1 MKIPSRIHSLQS
13 VLKSIV
19 LAGLAVALSTAAHA
33 GLVVYEGF
41 NYAGQAD
48 NAALNSGSFNGG
60 TGLSGNWQGSGKY
73 RSTGLTFS
81 DLPVTGGCA
90 QNSNSE
96 IYYRPL
102 STSKTGT
109 LWGSFLFKSV
119 GVVDNSS
126 TLLSYIV
133 SKQANGNDWQ
143 LATNFGV
150 TPKRYQGTNGD
161 IRVGGNTAN
170 PTALSNSG
178 GTIVTQGTTYLILF
192 KVENL
197 IASGAPTATSQ
208 TITSW
213 ILSEGQY
220 DNFKSGGVTEAEL
233 NAATQGGGATN
244 VMQKTTLTATQK
256 ASFSVSD
263 YLTVQSK
270 NAGDFM
276 NDEFRFS
283 DSSLAEVAP
292 PAIPAA
298 NIVSFGSGATIGPVT
313 ASAAAISWTVPFGT
327 NVTTLAPTYTL
338 SIGATCNKSSGSTQN
353 FTSPMHY
360 IVTSS
365 DSLFT
370 TDYTVTVTV
379 APASTACDILTLGLP
394 GGAGGIDQVSRTI
407 TLTVPGSPGVSSLS
421 PTYSISPF
429 ATCSPVSGST
439 LNFTNP
445 QSYTVTAQNGI
456 TQKIYTVRA
465 QTYQAWAYSA
475 SLFILT
481 TPDGANIP
489 TGASE
494 ANFPLLLRLNKDSLD
509 FSQVKAGGADLR
521 FATASGVPMNYEIEQ
536 WDAVAKTAAI
546 WICVPAIAGNSR
558 QEIKMYWGKSDAAS
572 ESSGPAVFNA
582 TNGYCAVMHLNGN
595 VLDATGSTS
604 PVNNGAT
611 PTTAMIGSTAM
622 NLATGGISA
631 DNITSFPTGTN
642 PISSGEVWI
651 RARKINSGWSVP
663 LAWSNRGAYGWNA
676 WIMQIGFWGSPTV
689 LPAPLTCHGP
699 GAVTGSTALAA
710 QQWYHVSYTNLNGT
724 ATVYVNGVLDGTAS
738 WGSVTITN
746 PQAMALGGDDLDVDE
761 ARISSVARSANWVK
775 MAYENQKPLQTLVGN
790 VVQTGNT
797 LAVTPTSATLL
808 EGASTTLT
816 SQAGGAQKVYWI
828 EKRNGVDT
836 LLATDTFTLPITAGR
851 VTGTQNYII

>member
-1 MKIPSRIHSLQS
+1 M
-13 VLKSIV
+13 
-19 LAGLAVALSTAAHA
+19 ALSTAAHA

-81 DLPVTGGCA
+81 DLPVTGGCT

-133 SKQANGNDWQ
+133 SKQVNGNDWQ

-161 IRVGGNTAN
+161 IRVGGNNAN

-178 GTIVTQGTTYLILF
+178 GTIVTKGTTYLILF

-263 YLTVQSK
+263 YLTVQSN

-394 GGAGGIDQVSRTI
+394 GGAGVIDQVSRTI

-456 TQKIYTVRA
+456 TQKI
-465 QTYQAWAYSA
+465 
-475 SLFILT
+475 
-481 TPDGANIP
+481 
-489 TGASE
+489 
-494 ANFPLLLRLNKDSLD
+494 
-509 FSQVKAGGADLR
+509 
-521 FATASGVPMNYEIEQ
+521 
-536 WDAVAKTAAI
+536 
-546 WICVPAIAGNSR
+546 
-558 QEIKMYWGKSDAAS
+558 
-572 ESSGPAVFNA
+572 
-582 TNGYCAVMHLNGN
+582 
-595 VLDATGSTS
+595 
-604 PVNNGAT
+604 
-611 PTTAMIGSTAM
+611 
-622 NLATGGISA
+622 
-631 DNITSFPTGTN
+631 
-642 PISSGEVWI
+642 
-651 RARKINSGWSVP
+651 
-663 LAWSNRGAYGWNA
+663 
-676 WIMQIGFWGSPTV
+676 
-689 LPAPLTCHGP
+689 
-699 GAVTGSTALAA
+699 
-710 QQWYHVSYTNLNGT
+710 
-724 ATVYVNGVLDGTAS
+724 
-738 WGSVTITN
+738 
-746 PQAMALGGDDLDVDE
+746 
-761 ARISSVARSANWVK
+761 
-775 MAYENQKPLQTLVGN
+775 
-790 VVQTGNT
+790 
-797 LAVTPTSATLL
+797 
-808 EGASTTLT
+808 
-816 SQAGGAQKVYWI
+816 
-828 EKRNGVDT
+828 
-836 LLATDTFTLPITAGR
+836 
-851 VTGTQNYII
+851 